1 MGGGGVNAQFG
12 GYLQSGHGIIA
23 CQRGPAVGTVAA
35 VARVHVEKVSVRY
48 AETDRMGVAHH
59 SSYLLWFELARTGLL
74 REAGHAYR
82 ELETGG
88 VRLPVIEYGCRF
100 LKSADYD
107 DALEIETTARALRSR
122 AVTFDYVVR
131 RGGDVLAQG
140 FTHHVCV
147 DSNQRPRRFPD
158 EVLASLA
165 PFVAD

>member
-1 MGGGGVNAQFG
+1 
-12 GYLQSGHGIIA
+12 
-23 CQRGPAVGTVAA
+23 
-35 VARVHVEKVSVRY
+35 VARAHIEPVSVRY

-82 ELETGG
+82 TLEESG

-107 DALEIETTARALRSR
+107 DALRIETRVRDLRSR
-122 AVTFDYVVR
+122 MVTFDYVVR
-131 RGGDVLAQG
+131 RGDDVLAEG

-147 DSNQRPRRFPD
+147 DDNHRPRRLPD
-158 EVLASLA
+158 AVMRALAE
-165 PFVAD
+165 FVPSSSA

>member
-1 MGGGGVNAQFG
+1 M
-12 GYLQSGHGIIA
+12 
-23 CQRGPAVGTVAA
+23 
-35 VARVHVEKVSVRY
+35 ARVHVEKVSVRY

-82 ELETGG
+82 DLESAG

-107 DALEIETTARALRSR
+107 DALAIETTVRDLKSR
-122 AVTFDYVVR
+122 MVTFDYVVR
-131 RGGDVLAQG
+131 RDDDVLARG

-147 DSNQRPRRFPD
+147 DSNQKPRRFPD
-158 EVLASLA
+158 DVLADMA
-165 PFVAD
+165 AFVAS